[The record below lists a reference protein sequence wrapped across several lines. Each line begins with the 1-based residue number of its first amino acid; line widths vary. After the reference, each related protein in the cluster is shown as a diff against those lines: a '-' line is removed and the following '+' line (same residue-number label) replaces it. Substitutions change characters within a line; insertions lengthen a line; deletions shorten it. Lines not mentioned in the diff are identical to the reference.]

1 MNATLRLE
9 LGGRVFILSGNDLTI
24 IGDGQKL
31 TINATSVDWSDLH
44 MFAVGYN
51 TAMIQKEWNT
61 V

>member
-31 TINATSVDWSDLH
+31 TISATSVDWSDLH